1 MNKQQFKLELVRNN
15 YDDWYFLE
23 NGFSEYIPKAIM
35 PRGSFSFYKKEL
47 IDLLP
52 DNKFEFDNIELTR
65 VGKTDSPADLSGLSE
80 WNTSG
85 GNLRDFFLER
95 LPNLELIDRTRWY
108 SNTKRVS
115 NYCIEGERG
124 FIHSNQ
130 TSEHHYYDAV
140 KKLFGV

>member
-1 MNKQQFKLELVRNN
+1 MLNFLNWTNRLVIPRFFVF
-15 YDDWYFLE
+15 FLILIRLT
-23 NGFSEYIPKAIM
+23 FFLIL
-35 PRGSFSFYKKEL
+35 SFF
-47 IDLLP
+47 LL
-52 DNKFEFDNIELTR
+52 L
-65 VGKTDSPADLSGLSE
+65 
-80 WNTSG
+80 
-85 GNLRDFFLER
+85 NLRDFFLER